1 MYKLKV
7 DDECDKIFAKLSK
20 KNPVMLDIIHKKILE
35 IRLFPY
41 HEYKF
46 LHKPLE
52 GYNRIHIDKHFV
64 LIFRID
70 HEDECVYINSFG
82 HHDYIYK

>member
-1 MYKLKV
+1 MFIKM
-7 DDECDKIFAKLSK
+7 SK

-35 IRLFPY
+35 IRTYPY

-64 LIFRID
+64 LVFRID
-70 HEDECVYINSFG
+70 HAGECVYINRFG

>member
-1 MYKLKV
+1 MYKLKI
-7 DDECDKIFAKLSK
+7 DEDCDKIFAKLSR

-35 IRLFPY
+35 IRSYPY

-64 LIFRID
+64 LIFKID
-70 HEDECVYINSFG
+70 HMNECLHICRFD
-82 HHDYIYK
+82 HHNYIYK

>member
-7 DDECDKIFAKLSK
+7 DDECNKIFAKLSK
-20 KNPVMLDIIHKKILE
+20 KNSVMLDIIHNKILE
-35 IRLFPY
+35 ICSYPF

-52 GYNRIHIDKHFV
+52 GYNRIHVDKHFI
-64 LIFRID
+64 LIFKID
-70 HEDECVYINSFG
+70 HVNECVRVYRFG